1 MPIMLE
7 HRPSQMDS
15 DEYLEFYGG
24 IYEHSPW
31 IAERAFSCQSDVR
44 DIDNVE
50 ALYNAM
56 KEAVANGTY
65 EQKLL
70 LISAHPDLACAP
82 AGIDKLSV
90 SSTSE
95 QKGAGLDQCSQEEF
109 EKFQW
114 LNAAYHKKFRFPFII
129 AVKGLSRQDILTAFM
144 ERIQNDINEEFE
156 TALIQIDKI
165 AWLRLEQ
172 QGEKHDCRP
181 KTTGSTPD

>member
-1 MPIMLE
+1 MPVILK
-7 HRPSQMDS
+7 HRPSQLDS
-15 DEYLEFYGG
+15 DEYLEIYGG

-31 IAERAFSCQSDVR
+31 IAEVAFSCQTGGHN
-44 DIDNVE
+44 IDSVE

-70 LISAHPDLACAP
+70 LINAHPDLACAP
-82 AGIDKLSV
+82 ADIEKLSV
-90 SSTSE
+90 SSTLE
-95 QKGAGLDQCSQEEF
+95 QKSAGLDQCSQEEF
-109 EKFQW
+109 EEFQW
-114 LNAAYHKKFRFPFII
+114 LNAAYRKKFRFPFII
-129 AVKGLSRQDILTAFM
+129 AVKGLTRQDILTTFT

-172 QGEKHDCRP
+172 RGE
-181 KTTGSTPD
+181 SLES